1 MDQGLDQGVGGEIKR
16 LRNER
21 GWSMARL
28 AVEADMSVSGVSMI
42 ENGKRNLTTT
52 TLAKLAGAFGME
64 VADLFPKAEA
74 PLPFEDTAK
83 PSPCGGPTLGEIR
96 AFLEEH
102 VGSSW
107 IALPD
112 QEWGNWWRGVS
123 RDEAIR
129 RNRQIR
135 AEYDRL
141 AAEFMATYG
150 KTERE
155 PELVPR
161 GSSWGD
167 VYLKMFS
174 RRFSASYHAPGRE
187 EAERD
192 FKKRALQD
200 LARAEFYAKPL
211 DTIEGALRTSAE
223 AG

>member
-1 MDQGLDQGVGGEIKR
+1 MGQTGQEVKR
-16 LRNER
+16 LREAR
-21 GWSMARL
+21 GWTQAKL
-28 AVEADMSVSGVSMI
+28 AVEAGMAPSAVNQI
-42 ENGKRNLTTT
+42 ENGKRSPSASSLN
-52 TLAKLAGAFGME
+52 KLAEALGVE
-64 VADLFPKAEA
+64 VADLFPKAQS
-74 PLPFEDTAK
+74 PLPLEDTAK
-83 PSPCGGPTLGEIR
+83 PSPGGGLTLGEIR

-135 AEYDRL
+135 AEYDLL
-141 AAEFMATYG
+141 AVEFMATYG
-150 KTERE
+150 KADRE

-161 GSSWGD
+161 GSTWGD

-174 RRFSASYHAPGRE
+174 RRFGASYHAPGRE

-200 LARAEFYAKPL
+200 LARAEFYATPQ
-211 DTIEGALRTSAE
+211 DTIEQALRTSAE

>member
-1 MDQGLDQGVGGEIKR
+1 MGQTGQEVKR
-16 LRNER
+16 LREAR
-21 GWSMARL
+21 GWTQAKL
-28 AVEADMSVSGVSMI
+28 AVEAGMAPSAVNQI
-42 ENGKRNLTTT
+42 ENGKRSPSASSLN
-52 TLAKLAGAFGME
+52 KLAEALGVE
-64 VADLFPKAEA
+64 VADLFPKAQS
-74 PLPFEDTAK
+74 PLPLEDTAK
-83 PSPCGGPTLGEIR
+83 PFPGGGPTLGEIR

-102 VGSSW
+102 VGSFW

-135 AEYDRL
+135 AEYDLL

-150 KTERE
+150 KADRE

-161 GSSWGD
+161 GSTWGD

-174 RRFSASYHAPGRE
+174 RRFSAAYHAPGRE

-192 FKKRALQD
+192 FKKRALQG
-200 LARAEFYAKPL
+200 LARAVFYETPL
-211 DTIEGALRTSAE
+211 DTIEQALRESEE
-223 AG
+223 AS

>member
-1 MDQGLDQGVGGEIKR
+1 MGQTGQEVKR
-16 LRNER
+16 LREAR
-21 GWSMARL
+21 GWTQAKL
-28 AVEADMSVSGVSMI
+28 AVEAGMAPSAVNQI
-42 ENGKRNLTTT
+42 ENGKRSPSASSLN
-52 TLAKLAGAFGME
+52 KLAEALGVE

-83 PSPCGGPTLGEIR
+83 PSPGGGPTLGEIR

-107 IALPD
+107 IALPE

-135 AEYDRL
+135 AEYDLL

-150 KTERE
+150 KGDRE

-161 GSSWGD
+161 GSTWGD
-167 VYLKMFS
+167 VYPKMFS
-174 RRFSASYHAPGRE
+174 RRFSASFHAPGRE

-192 FKKRALQD
+192 FKKRALQNY
-200 LARAEFYAKPL
+200 ARAEFYAKPL
-211 DTIEGALRTSAE
+211 DTIEQALRASEE
-223 AG
+223 AS